1 MNSAKLPATTLAALG
16 IVYGDIGTSVLYTLK
31 ECFAA
36 AHIELNAMNVM
47 GFVSLIFWSIILVV
61 TIKYVL
67 IVLRAD
73 NHGEGGIMVLMQ
85 LAKQYLHG
93 KPIAFVLFMGLLGA
107 ALFYGDAM
115 ITPAISLLSASEG
128 LTVINP
134 NWHAAVL
141 PLALTI
147 LVVLFAIQRF
157 GSQKIGVVF
166 GPIMLLW
173 FATLAVLG
181 IRGILLH
188 PAILHSLNPYYALVF
203 ITHHGFAGWIG
214 LGAVVLALT
223 GAEALYADMGH
234 FGRKPIQIAW
244 FGLVLP
250 SLVLNYMGQGGLL
263 LAKPDSLVNPFFML
277 APEWGRWPLLLLAAF
292 ATIIASQAV
301 ISGAFSVTRQAI
313 QLGFSPR
320 LSVIHTSSHEQGQI
334 YLPLVNWLLLAAVA
348 AVMLGFQSSE
358 HLAAAYGIAVTGT
371 MLMTSCLLYIV
382 MRRHWHWPKA
392 IAVALTAVFLSFDVV
407 FFSANLL
414 KFTHGGWLPCVV
426 AATLVFVFATWYQGQ
441 QALAQK
447 NLEASVPLDGLI
459 EGLSHGMPHQV
470 DGIAIYM
477 VRELDLAPKAL
488 LHNLKHNQVLH
499 EHNILLNI
507 VTDNQ
512 PYVEREQRL
521 QFKRLNEQ
529 FSQMTVHYG
538 FKQTPDLLKV
548 MAYAQEHGYEL
559 ELMRTSFFLAS
570 DSLALAPQGKLS
582 RLRTR
587 LFIWLARNQT
597 QITDYCH
604 IPHNR
609 VVSLGGQIML

>member
-134 NWHAAVL
+134 NWQAAVL

-147 LVVLFAIQRF
+147 LVVLFAIQRL

-188 PAILHSLNPYYALVF
+188 PAILHSLNPYYAFVF

-250 SLVLNYMGQGGLL
+250 SLVLN
-263 LAKPDSLVNPFFML
+263 
-277 APEWGRWPLLLLAAF
+277 
-292 ATIIASQAV
+292 
-301 ISGAFSVTRQAI
+301 
-313 QLGFSPR
+313 
-320 LSVIHTSSHEQGQI
+320 
-334 YLPLVNWLLLAAVA
+334 
-348 AVMLGFQSSE
+348 
-358 HLAAAYGIAVTGT
+358 
-371 MLMTSCLLYIV
+371 
-382 MRRHWHWPKA
+382 
-392 IAVALTAVFLSFDVV
+392 
-407 FFSANLL
+407 
-414 KFTHGGWLPCVV
+414 
-426 AATLVFVFATWYQGQ
+426 
-441 QALAQK
+441 
-447 NLEASVPLDGLI
+447 
-459 EGLSHGMPHQV
+459 
-470 DGIAIYM
+470 
-477 VRELDLAPKAL
+477 
-488 LHNLKHNQVLH
+488 
-499 EHNILLNI
+499 
-507 VTDNQ
+507 
-512 PYVEREQRL
+512 
-521 QFKRLNEQ
+521 
-529 FSQMTVHYG
+529 
-538 FKQTPDLLKV
+538 
-548 MAYAQEHGYEL
+548 
-559 ELMRTSFFLAS
+559 
-570 DSLALAPQGKLS
+570 
-582 RLRTR
+582 
-587 LFIWLARNQT
+587 
-597 QITDYCH
+597 
-604 IPHNR
+604 
-609 VVSLGGQIML
+609 